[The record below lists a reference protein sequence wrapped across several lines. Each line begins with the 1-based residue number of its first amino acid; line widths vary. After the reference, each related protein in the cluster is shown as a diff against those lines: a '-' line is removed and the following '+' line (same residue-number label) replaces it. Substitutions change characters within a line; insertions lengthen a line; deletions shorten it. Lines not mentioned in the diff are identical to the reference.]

1 MNILITNDD
10 GINADGLIEL
20 KKALEKEHNI
30 YIIAPLKEQSGSSHS
45 LTMNLPLRV
54 YEYGKNFYAVD
65 GTPTDC
71 VMLGLNK
78 IYEGIKFDLLVSGI
92 NYGANL
98 GDDLTYSGTVAG
110 AMEGCL
116 MGIPSIALSIDVDFQ
131 KRPVYIHYE
140 TAIQVLKILIENG
153 LKFKKDTFLN
163 INVPDKPLKKLKGIK
178 ITRQGKRTYKDV
190 IVENV
195 DPRGEKYYWIAGTP
209 VVLCKDEDT
218 DIFAVENDYVSITPV
233 KMDLTDYDF
242 MNELNNFLTNK
253 DFFNSAL

>member
-20 KKALEKEHNI
+20 KKSLEDEHNVFV
-30 YIIAPLKEQSGSSHS
+30 IAPLKEQSGSSHS
-45 LTMNLPLRV
+45 LTMNMPLRV

-78 IYEGIKFDLLVSGI
+78 IFEGVKFDLLISGI

-98 GDDLTYSGTVAG
+98 GDDITYSGTVAG

-116 MGIPSIALSIDVDFQ
+116 MGLPSIALSIDVDFQ
-131 KRPVYIHYE
+131 KRPVYVHYE
-140 TAIQVLKILIENG
+140 SAIKFLKILISNG
-153 LKFKKDTFLN
+153 LNFKKDTFLN
-163 INVPDKPLKKLKGIK
+163 INVPDKPFQEIKGIK
-178 ITRQGKRTYKDV
+178 VTRQGKRTYKDV
-190 IVENV
+190 IVENT

-209 VVLCKDEDT
+209 VILCKDEDT
-218 DIFAVENDYVSITPV
+218 DIYAVENSYVSVTPI
-233 KMDLTDYDF
+233 KMDLTDYNF
-242 MNELNNFLTNK
+242 IEELTKFLTNK
-253 DFFNSAL
+253 DFFNSAR

>member
-20 KKALEKEHNI
+20 KKSLENEHNV
-30 YIIAPLKEQSGSSHS
+30 YVIAPLKEQSGSSHS
-45 LTMNLPLRV
+45 LTMNMPLRV

-78 IYEGIKFDLLVSGI
+78 IFEDIKFDLLISGI

-116 MGIPSIALSIDVDFQ
+116 MGLPSIAISIDVDFQ
-131 KRPVYIHYE
+131 KRPVYVHYE
-140 TAIQVLKILIENG
+140 SAIKFLKILISNG
-153 LKFKKDTFLN
+153 LNFKKDTFLN
-163 INVPDKPLKKLKGIK
+163 VNVPDKPFQEIKGIK
-178 ITRQGKRTYKDV
+178 VTRQGKRTYKDV
-190 IVENV
+190 IVENT
-195 DPRGEKYYWIAGTP
+195 DPRGQKYYWIAGTP
-209 VVLCKDEDT
+209 VILCKDEDT
-218 DIFAVENDYVSITPV
+218 DIYAVENSYVSITPI

-242 MNELNNFLTNK
+242 MNELTNFLTNK
-253 DFFNSAL
+253 DFFNSAR

>member
-1 MNILITNDD
+1 MNILLTNDD
-10 GINADGLIEL
+10 GINADGLLEL
-20 KKALEKEHNI
+20 KKSLEKEHTVHV
-30 YIIAPLKEQSGSSHS
+30 IAPLKEQSGSSHS
-45 LTMNLPLRV
+45 LTMNMPLRI

-65 GTPTDC
+65 GTPTDS

-78 IYEGIKFDLLVSGI
+78 IFLDVKFDLLISGI

-116 MGIPSIALSIDVDFQ
+116 MGIPSIAISIDVDFQ
-131 KRPVYIHYE
+131 KRPVYVHYE
-140 TAIQVLKILIENG
+140 TAIKVIKIFISNG
-153 LKFKKDTFLN
+153 LKFKNDTFLN
-163 INVPDKPLKKLKGIK
+163 VNVPDKPFEKLKGIK
-178 ITRQGKRTYKDV
+178 VTRQGKRTYKDV
-190 IVENV
+190 IVENT

-218 DIFAVENDYVSITPV
+218 DIYAIENDFVSITPI

-253 DFFNSAL
+253 NFFNSAQ